1 MKIATKTLLKKAMPI
16 FTKKTTWAILIAIPA
31 AMLGIKAE
39 TANTLTDLLSLASSV
54 VNTAL

>member
-1 MKIATKTLLKKAMPI
+1 MKKAMPI